1 MGGQAED
8 TITPQTTKQ
17 APTPEDSNILLPPSS
32 APVETSDEIPL
43 VGSLEQAIRYHVS
56 GSEVHF
62 HVDPGKGPNTEKMKV
77 AIPVA
82 DWYIAFEKLKNLRET
97 SYQYIDHAE
106 GCMLQIRAG
115 INSDRQ
121 FELLPTLSKISEGT
135 GPIFDKLEVFT
146 ASSRK
151 KKSKK

>member
-8 TITPQTTKQ
+8 TISPQTSKQ
-17 APTPEDSNILLPPSS
+17 APDDGDMLLPPSAETPE
-32 APVETSDEIPL
+32 APGDIPL
-43 VGSLEQAIRYHVS
+43 VGNLEQAIRYHVS
-56 GSEVHF
+56 GGEVHF

-82 DWYIAFEKLKNLRET
+82 DWYVAFEKLKNLRET
-97 SYQYIDHAE
+97 NYQYVDHNE

-115 INSDRQ
+115 INDQRQ
-121 FELLPTLSKISEGT
+121 FELIPTLSKISEGT
-135 GPIFDKLEVFT
+135 GPIFDKLETFT

-151 KKSKK
+151 KKAKSK